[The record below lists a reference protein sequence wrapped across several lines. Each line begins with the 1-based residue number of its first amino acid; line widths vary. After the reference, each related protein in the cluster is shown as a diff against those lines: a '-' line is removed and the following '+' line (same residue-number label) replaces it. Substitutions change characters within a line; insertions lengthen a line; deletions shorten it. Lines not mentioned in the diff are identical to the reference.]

1 MYVRNVVM
9 RSLWVGAWH
18 LPLYALK
25 RQGIRIKYNKRWM
38 ATNSRGF
45 LFGSQLW
52 DNVFWSL
59 VPGAGI
65 WTVYEALL
73 LWAYAE
79 GWLVITT
86 FRESPVWFVAF
97 FVVGSALWSPFHF
110 YWIHRLIHWKPLYKA
125 AHYLH
130 HRNVNV
136 GPWSSMSMHPLEQVL
151 YQTRWLILF
160 IVPSHPVHMFYL
172 MIWVALGSTGGHIG
186 FHEMV
191 VRKKGDVR
199 MSVDSFFH
207 YFHHRYFECN
217 YGGGDIPYDRWFGTY
232 HDGSPEAHARMRGRI
247 PRAAGGSAG
256 AESAYPSAWDTSTS
270 GGAPR
275 RLVPQGGRWPI
286 SPQARRHPHAA
297 HAKSGRQARCQ
308 SHHRCS
314 HDPAGSGWC

>member
-1 MYVRNVVM
+1 
-9 RSLWVGAWH
+9 
-18 LPLYALK
+18 
-25 RQGIRIKYNKRWM
+25 M

-97 FVVGSALWSPFHF
+97 FVVGSALWRPFHF

-160 IVPSHPVHMFYL
+160 IAPSHPVHMFYL

-191 VRKKGDVR
+191 IRKKGDVR
-199 MSVDSFFH
+199 MSVESFFH
-207 YFHHRYFECN
+207 YLHHRYFECN
-217 YGGGDIPYDRWFGTY
+217 YGEPDIPFDHWFGTS
-232 HDGSPEAHARMRGRI
+232 HT
-247 PRAAGGSAG
+247 GSA
-256 AESAYPSAWDTSTS
+256 ESHTAM
-270 GGAPR
+270 
-275 RLVPQGGRWPI
+275 
-286 SPQARRHPHAA
+286 QAKR
-297 HAKSGRQARCQ
+297 KTV
-308 SHHRCS
+308 
-314 HDPAGSGWC
+314 HDV